1 LRILSEIYDLNCDRF
16 TKLSEVYASKWN
28 SLRFFILN
36 FVKTGIVFIFA
47 SMNEIELIDCC
58 LLGVAIGISA
68 LCGLVLRRG
77 GFVTIDAIVENEEGG
92 GKPTQLQKALS
103 AWAFFLSFLYVGYFA
118 AFFLLD
124 SPNPRALWVLDIL
137 SSMSLAIIVINA
149 LLLQQVKL
157 TKKHWLLFILSFAPF
172 LLLAVMLPIEYIT
185 VFLCADFL
193 LIVLVVGASIYS
205 LYRLN
210 QWDQKIQN
218 YYSDIIYKQT
228 EWYRR
233 LMIPYLGLSF
243 SWLLMFFWQSYE
255 LYFVYLLGIIWVLI
269 RTTECALKQEEFS
282 FDAQNLNDTA
292 ALEEVNDTTE
302 QTTKPYHRSATNME
316 EAPLWFEKMES
327 MLRNDGLYRKAD
339 LTVVELAKIVG
350 TNRTYISQYL
360 NEHLKTTFFEY
371 ISKYRL
377 DESEQL
383 LREGKLGITEIAVR
397 VGFKDRNAFYRV
409 FRMRHNCSP
418 SEWVKREK

>member
-1 LRILSEIYDLNCDRF
+1 MTPRQ
-16 TKLSEVYASKWN
+16 
-28 SLRFFILN
+28 
-36 FVKTGIVFIFA
+36 
-47 SMNEIELIDCC
+47 
-58 LLGVAIGISA
+58 
-68 LCGLVLRRG
+68 
-77 GFVTIDAIVENEEGG
+77 NEEGG
-92 GKPTQLQKALS
+92 GKSTQLQKALS
-103 AWAFFLSFLYVGYFA
+103 AWAFFLSFLYVGYFVT
-118 AFFLLD
+118 FYLLD
-124 SPNPRALWVLDIL
+124 RPNPRALWVLDIL

-157 TKKHWLLFILSFAPF
+157 TMKHWLMFVLPFVPF
-172 LLLAVMLPIEYIT
+172 LLLSMMLPIEHIT

-193 LIVLVVGASIYS
+193 LIVLVFGASVYS

-210 QWDQKIQN
+210 KWDREIQN

-228 EWYRR
+228 KWYRR
-233 LMIPYLGLSF
+233 LMIPYLGLSC

-255 LYFVYLLGIIWVLI
+255 LYIVYLLGVIWVLI

-282 FDAQNLNDTA
+282 FDNQNFNATV
-292 ALEEVNDTTE
+292 ALEENKDTTE
-302 QTTKPYHRSATNME
+302 QTTKTYLHSATHVE

-327 MLRNDGLYRKAD
+327 MLHNDGLYRKAD
-339 LTVVELAKIVG
+339 LTVVELARIVG

-360 NEHLKTTFFEY
+360 NEHLNTTFFEY
-371 ISKYRL
+371 ISNYRL

-383 LREGKLGITEIAVR
+383 LREGRLGITEIAVR

-418 SEWVKREK
+418 SEWVKSGK